1 MLIPFETIAII
12 LYLAS
17 ITDETSSIS
26 FSNSLLTLSAAAIF
40 CFIIVIIEVLILLK
54 RNHLYT
60 KQNRLIIRICNSFN
74 KILSCGITLLLLDQ
88 YHLYNLYD
96 KILPSL
102 TGNYSLQNITG
113 MFVYI
118 VMTLFTW
125 LPWYYI
131 HKRTNSGLWTYR
143 SYLIFKF
150 RYTFFI
156 LGIWLPGILLTDY
169 INSEDSLISENDI
182 ELYTTI
188 LFIII
193 AWIFPIFLR
202 KFWGCTKLKD
212 EELLAKIQ
220 TLANNAGVKV
230 RGIYLWSLGG
240 KSIPNAAM
248 VGFLP
253 PFQYLFIS
261 HGLIHKLKDDEILGV
276 VGHELG
282 HLKKRHILFYLL
294 MSITLLGTLEP
305 IIFAI
310 LNNRIY
316 TIVGLITLFFLYIRF
331 IFGWF
336 SRRFER
342 EADLFSAEL
351 LKDFRPLS
359 RGLERIG
366 LACGNI
372 RNEASWHHY
381 GIAERVWFLEE
392 TYYNIKRKKSF
403 KRSIA
408 ALRIICIVLFVSL
421 LYTTIH
427 IKTSERGKEIF
438 SSSKIKNDFLSNEK
452 IKNNWLEIDAIL
464 DKDNTYNLKNIEKNT
479 NKQ

>member
-17 ITDETSSIS
+17 ITDDPSSIN
-26 FSNSLLTLSAAAIF
+26 FPNSLLVISAAAIS
-40 CFIIVIIEVLILLK
+40 CFVIVMLEVIILLK

-60 KQNRLIIRICNSFN
+60 KQNRLIIKLCNSFN
-74 KILSCGITLLLLDQ
+74 KILSCGITLFLLDK
-88 YHLYNLYD
+88 YHIYNLYED
-96 KILPSL
+96 ISPSL
-102 TGNYSLQNITG
+102 IGNYSLQNATG
-113 MFVYI
+113 MAIYI
-118 VMTLFTW
+118 VITLFTW

-131 HKRTNSGLWTYR
+131 HKRTNSGLWTYP

-156 LGIWLPGILLTDY
+156 LGIWLPGILITSY
-169 INSEDSLISENDI
+169 INSENSIISENDV
-182 ELYTTI
+182 ELYTSI
-188 LFIII
+188 LFIVV
-193 AWIFPIFLR
+193 AWIFPVFLR
-202 KFWGCTKLKD
+202 KFWGCTKLEDK
-212 EELLAKIQ
+212 ELIEKIQ
-220 TLANNAGVKV
+220 ALANNAGVKI

-261 HGLIHKLKDDEILGV
+261 HGLINKLNEDEVLGV

-305 IIFAI
+305 VIFAV

-316 TIVGLITLFFLYIRF
+316 TIVCLVGVFFLYIRF

-342 EADLFSAEL
+342 EADLYSAEL

-392 TYYNIKRKKSF
+392 TYYNIKTKKRF
-403 KRSIA
+403 KKNLI
-408 ALRIICIVLFVSL
+408 ALRMISIMIFVFL
-421 LYTTIH
+421 LCTTIYV
-427 IKTSERGKEIF
+427 KTSAKD
-438 SSSKIKNDFLSNEK
+438 SSILSNSKTNINYINTKET
-452 IKNNWLEIDAIL
+452 KNNWLEINAIL
-464 DKDNTYNLKNIEKNT
+464 GKDNVINLKNIQKNT
-479 NKQ
+479 NK